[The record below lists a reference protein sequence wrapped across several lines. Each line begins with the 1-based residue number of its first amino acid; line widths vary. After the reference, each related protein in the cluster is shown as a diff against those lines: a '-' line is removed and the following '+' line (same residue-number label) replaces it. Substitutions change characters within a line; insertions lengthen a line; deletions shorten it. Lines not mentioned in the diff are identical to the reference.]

1 MARRSDHSR
10 DELYD
15 LALAA
20 AREIAEKEGL
30 RGLTARRIAGEIG
43 YSPGTLY
50 NVFEDLDEL
59 IVHLNGRT
67 LDALYEALKGIRLD
81 DDPVIAVRALTEGY
95 IRFVRDHPKLWS
107 ILFEHHL
114 PNGQRLPDWHH
125 EKILRLLA
133 LLERGLASLFPP
145 GQEEKRH
152 HSARVIWSSLHG
164 MVSLEIGG
172 KLVATESVEGMANSL
187 VINYVAGLR
196 FKAVHSTDPVV
207 PS

>member
-1 MARRSDHSR
+1 M
-10 DELYD
+10 
-15 LALAA
+15 ALAA
-20 AREIAEKEGL
+20 AREIAENEGL

-50 NVFEDLDEL
+50 NVFEDLDDL
-59 IVHLNGRT
+59 IVHLNGST

-81 DDPVIAVRALTEGY
+81 DDPTIAVRALTEGY
-95 IRFVRDHPKLWS
+95 IQFVRDHPKLWS

-114 PNGQRLPDWHH
+114 PDGRHLPDWHH
-125 EKILRLLA
+125 EKIRPLLG
-133 LLERGLASLFPP
+133 LLEGALAPLFSQ
-145 GQEEKRH
+145 GQEDRRH

-172 KLVATESVEGMANSL
+172 KLVATESVERMADTL
-187 VINYVAGLR
+187 ATIYVAGLR
-196 FKAVHSTDPVV
+196 HRATNSAEPTT

>member
-15 LALAA
+15 LALTA
-20 AREIAEKEGL
+20 ARKIAETEGL

-50 NVFEDLDEL
+50 NVFEDLDDL
-59 IVHLNGRT
+59 IVHLNGST
-67 LDALYEALKGIRLD
+67 LDALYEALEDIGLD
-81 DDPVIAVRALTEGY
+81 DDPAIAVRALTEGY
-95 IRFVRDHPKLWS
+95 LRFVRDHPKLWS

-114 PNGQRLPDWHH
+114 PIGQLLPDWHH

-133 LLERGLASLFPP
+133 LLERALASLFPA
-145 GQEEKRH
+145 GQEDKRH
-152 HSARVIWSSLHG
+152 HCARVIWSSLHG

-172 KLVATESVEGMANSL
+172 KLVVTESVEGMADSL
-187 VINYVAGLR
+187 ITNYVAGLR
-196 FKAVHSTDPVV
+196 YGAAHAADPMI

>member
-1 MARRSDHSR
+1 MARRSDHTR
-10 DELYD
+10 DELYEM
-15 LALAA
+15 ALAA
-20 AREIAEKEGL
+20 AREIAAKEGL

-43 YSPGTLY
+43 YSAGTLY
-50 NVFEDLDEL
+50 NVFEDLDDL
-59 IVHLNGRT
+59 ILHLNGST

-114 PNGQRLPDWHH
+114 PDGQRHPDWHR
-125 EKILRLLA
+125 EKVLRLLA
-133 LLERGLASLFPP
+133 LLERALAPLFSQ
-145 GQEEKRH
+145 GQEDRRH

-172 KLVATESVEGMANSL
+172 KLVATESVERMADSL
-187 VINYVAGLR
+187 ATFYVSGLR
-196 FKAVHSTDPVV
+196 SRAVHSTDPII